1 MELRR
6 ELRIVYVVL
15 KSPPT
20 DSGTAGISFDEELL
34 VPLGEIQKALT
45 GNDVDYSLLHR
56 EESIPAL
63 FRNDNG
69 TLGALVEGVSEAD
82 SQSSYVKGK
91 ILQKF

>member
-20 DSGTAGISFDEELL
+20 DSGAAGISFDEELL
-34 VPLGEIQKALT
+34 VLLGEIQKAFT
-45 GNDVDYSLLHR
+45 GNDVDYFLLHR
-56 EESIPAL
+56 EKRIPAL

-69 TLGALVEGVSEAD
+69 THGALVEGVSEVD
-82 SQSSYVKGK
+82 SQSFYVKGEV
-91 ILQKF
+91 LQKF